1 MHCLSYLITFRNPQI
16 LGWSLILF
24 SSTLVQPLI
33 EWVTLV
39 SYSKLKFSSVGGS
52 VLYIY
57 NEFLFIHRQR
67 IVDGATNEWFPIIS
81 GVPQLSLL
89 GSRLSILHTLEM
101 FELVEKWLYA
111 YADDATLLVVLRK
124 PADRPAVAASRNRDL
139 TKIQEWCS
147 HWCMILNPNKI
158 KVLVLNRSRA
168 VNPPSG
174 YLVLSGV
181 SIGASPNLDILGA
194 TFDSK
199 LTL

>member
-1 MHCLSYLITFRNPQI
+1 MHCLPYLITFRNPQI
-16 LGWSLILF
+16 QGWSLILF

-57 NEFLFIHRQR
+57 NEFLFIHRQI

-89 GSRLSILHTLEM
+89 GPRLSILHTLEM

-124 PADRPAVAASRNRDL
+124 PADRPAVAASLNRDL
-139 TKIQEWCS
+139 TKIREWCS
-147 HWCMILNPNKI
+147 HWCMILNPNKT
-158 KVLVLNRSRA
+158 KVLVVNRSRA

-174 YLVLSGV
+174 DLVLSGV
-181 SIGASPNLDILGA
+181 SIRASPNLDILGA